1 MSVLSLQSASPTS
14 PPKDRSDRWLSVVL
28 LTYCFAAVLTIVL
41 PIGILVLRSLRDTK
55 GQFVGLANYSIY
67 FSTQTLFSS
76 FFNSLFV
83 AGMTSLI
90 VIPLAFLYAYGLTR
104 SRMHCKGFFK
114 GIAFVP
120 LLIPGILKAIAL
132 IYLFGN
138 QGLFKDYLFGHSIY
152 GPLGMIV
159 ASVVWTFPHAALIML
174 TAMMHA
180 DQRLYHA
187 AEILHASQ
195 TRTFLTVTWPTCR
208 YGVITAF
215 LVVFISV
222 FTDFGIAKVIG
233 GDFNILATD
242 IYKEVVGLQN
252 FEMGAVISVVLMI
265 PAILVF
271 ALERMVANRQSSQ
284 LTARSVPYQPKPSC
298 PRDTFYFLFC
308 SLIALCILGILG
320 MAQYAAL
327 VKFWPYNLSLT
338 LQNYVF
344 QIEGVGWSNFTNS
357 LLMSFLVASFGCVIS
372 FLGAY
377 IVEKPR
383 HDSGLRKALQML
395 MLLPMAIPGLVL
407 GLAYLMF
414 INQPGNPFGFLY
426 GGLSILV
433 VSTVT
438 HLYSVP
444 HLTSLTALKGLDK
457 EIESVGKSL
466 NTSFWCLFSRVTIRV
481 CLPALFDI
489 WIYLFL
495 RSMTTLSAVI
505 FLYASET
512 MLASIAVIHI
522 DETGRVASAAAMA
535 MLIVYTCLAVRL
547 LHYAVTTQ
555 IIARTVKWRSP

>member
-1 MSVLSLQSASPTS
+1 MSALSLPWSAVASP
-14 PPKDRSDRWLSVVL
+14 PRERSDRL
-28 LTYCFAAVLTIVL
+28 LGIILLIYCGVACLTIVL
-41 PIGILVLRSLRDTK
+41 PMGILVMRSLRNAQ
-55 GQFVGLANYSIY
+55 GVFVGLANYSAY
-67 FSTQTLFSS
+67 FGTPTLFNS
-76 FFNSLFV
+76 FYNSVFV
-83 AGMTSLI
+83 AASTCLI
-90 VIPLAFLYAYGLTR
+90 VIPVAFLFAYGLTR
-104 SRMHCKGFFK
+104 TCMRWKGLFRA
-114 GIAFVP
+114 IAFVP

-138 QGLFKDYLFGHSIY
+138 QGLLKEYLFGHSIY
-152 GPLGMIV
+152 GPIGMIA

-174 TAMMHA
+174 TAMLHA

-187 AEILHASQ
+187 AEILHASK

-222 FTDFGIAKVIG
+222 FTDFGIAKVVG
-233 GDFNILATD
+233 GDFNVLATD

-252 FEMGAVISVVLMI
+252 FEMGAVISVMLLA
-265 PAILVF
+265 PAVLVF
-271 ALERMVANRQSSQ
+271 VLERFVAGRQSSQ
-284 LTARSVPYQPKPSC
+284 LSARSVPYQARPAAG
-298 PRDTFYFLFC
+298 RDGFYFVFC
-308 SLIALCILGILG
+308 SLVSICILGILG
-320 MAQYAAL
+320 MAQFAAL

-357 LLMSFLVASFGCVIS
+357 LLMSFLVATFGALIA
-372 FLGAY
+372 FIGAY
-377 IVEKPR
+377 VVEKPR
-383 HDSGLRKALQML
+383 HDSVLRKALQML

-407 GLAYLMF
+407 GLAYLIF
-414 INQPGNPFGFLY
+414 INQPGNPLGFLY
-426 GGLSILV
+426 GGMAILV
-433 VSTVT
+433 ISTVT

-444 HLTSLTALKGLDK
+444 HLTSLTALKGLDR

-466 NTSFWCLFSRVTIRV
+466 NTPFFRLFTRVTLPV

-535 MLIVYTCLAVRL
+535 MLIVYACLVVRL
-547 LHYAVTTQ
+547 LHYLVTTRVLGKT
-555 IIARTVKWRSP
+555 AGWR

>member
-1 MSVLSLQSASPTS
+1 MSMLSLQPALLSA
-14 PPKDRSDRWLSVVL
+14 PPKEKSDRLLSAL
-28 LTYCFAAVLTIVL
+28 LLAYCLAALLTIVL
-41 PIGILVLRSLRDTK
+41 PIAILVLRSVRDNK
-55 GQFVGLANYSIY
+55 GQFVGLANYSVY
-67 FSTQTLFSS
+67 FSTPTLFSS
-76 FFNSLFV
+76 FFNSVFV
-83 AGMTSLI
+83 AGMTSLV
-90 VIPLAFLYAYGLTR
+90 VIPIAFLYAYGLTR
-104 SRMHCKGFFK
+104 SRMRGKAFFRAM
-114 GIAFVP
+114 AFVP

-138 QGLFKDYLFGHSIY
+138 QGLLKEYLFGHSIY

-174 TAMMHA
+174 TSMLHA

-187 AEILHASQ
+187 AEILHAGNV
-195 TRTFLTVTWPTCR
+195 RTFLTVTWPTCR

-271 ALERMVANRQSSQ
+271 ALERMMASRQSSQ
-284 LTARSVPYQPKPSC
+284 LTARSIPYQPKRSYG
-298 PRDTFYFLFC
+298 RDTFYFLFC
-308 SLIALCILGILG
+308 LLISLCILGILG

-327 VKFWPYNLSLT
+327 IKFWPYNLSLT
-338 LQNYVF
+338 LQNYSF

-357 LLMSFLVASFGCVIS
+357 LLMSFLVASFGSVIA

-377 IVEKPR
+377 LVEKPR
-383 HDSGLRKALQML
+383 HDSALRKALQML

-407 GLAYLMF
+407 GLAYLIF
-414 INQPGNPFGFLY
+414 INQPGNPLGLLY
-426 GGLSILV
+426 GGMSILV
-433 VSTVT
+433 ISTVT

-457 EIESVGKSL
+457 EIEAVGKSL
-466 NTSFWCLFSRVTIRV
+466 NTSFWRLFSRITIPV

-495 RSMTTLSAVI
+495 RSMTTLSTVI

-512 MLASIAVIHI
+512 MIASIAVIHI

-535 MLIVYTCLAVRL
+535 MLIVYACLAVRL
-547 LHYAVTTQ
+547 LHDLVTTH
-555 IIARTVKWRSP
+555 IIARAVKGR

>member
-1 MSVLSLQSASPTS
+1 MNQLFLRSNSLYAPPKEKSDRLLSLILILYS
-14 PPKDRSDRWLSVVL
+14 L
-28 LTYCFAAVLTIVL
+28 AALLTIVL
-41 PIGILVLRSLRDTK
+41 PVSVLIMRSLHDTK
-55 GQFVGLANYSIY
+55 GVFVGLANYVNY
-67 FSTQTLFSS
+67 FSTQALFAS
-76 FFNSLFV
+76 FFNSIFV

-90 VIPLAFLYAYGLTR
+90 VIPLSFLYAYGLTR
-104 SRMHCKGFFK
+104 THMRFKGFFRA
-114 GIAFVP
+114 IAFIP

-138 QGLFKDYLFGHSIY
+138 QGIFKDYLFGHSIY
-152 GPLGMIV
+152 GPLGMIT

-174 TAMMHA
+174 TAMLHA

-187 AEILHASQ
+187 AEILFASKV
-195 TRTFLTVTWPTCR
+195 RTFLTVTWPTCR

-242 IYKEVVGLQN
+242 IYKEVIGLQN
-252 FEMGAVISVVLMI
+252 FEMGAVISVVLMV
-265 PAILVF
+265 PAIIVF
-271 ALERMVANRQSSQ
+271 GLERMVASRQSSQ
-284 LTARSVPYQPKPSC
+284 LTARSVPYQTKPSAR
-298 PRDTFYFLFC
+298 RDLFYFVFC
-308 SLIALCILGILG
+308 SLIAICILGILG

-327 VKFWPYNLSLT
+327 IKFWPYNLSLT

-344 QIEGVGWSNFTNS
+344 QVEGVGWSNFSNS
-357 LLMSFLVASFGCVIS
+357 LLLSVLVASFGVAIT
-372 FLGAY
+372 FLGAN

-383 HDSGLRKALQML
+383 HDSTLRKALQML

-407 GLAYLMF
+407 GLAYLIF
-414 INQPGNPFGFLY
+414 INQPANPFGFLY
-426 GGLSILV
+426 GGMAILV
-433 VSTVT
+433 ISTVT

-444 HLTSLTALKGLDK
+444 HITSLTALKGLDK

-466 NTSFWCLFSRVTIRV
+466 NTPFLRLFSRVTMPV

-505 FLYASET
+505 FLYTSET

-535 MLIVYTCLAVRL
+535 MLIVYACLAVRL
-547 LHYAVTTQ
+547 LHYLVSTKMMG
-555 IIARTVKWRSP
+555 RSVNWR